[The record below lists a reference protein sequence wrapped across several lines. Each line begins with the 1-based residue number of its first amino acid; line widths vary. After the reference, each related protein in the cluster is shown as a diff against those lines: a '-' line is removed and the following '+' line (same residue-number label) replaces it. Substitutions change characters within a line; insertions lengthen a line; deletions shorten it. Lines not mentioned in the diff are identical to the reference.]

1 MAKILDGRKLAT
13 GIRRNLKRKIAKS
26 NIQPGL
32 AAILVGNDPASETYV
47 GLKEKASAEVGIYF
61 EKYLFPA
68 RTAQASII
76 QKVKELNRDKKIHGI
91 LVQLPLPGRLN
102 ENKVI
107 QVIDVRKDADGFH
120 AENVKLFLKGKS
132 VIQPGLPY
140 GIVQLLVSSRVVL
153 KNKHAHILAKSP
165 IFISPLKK
173 MLEAKGIYVTSGRK
187 IISAKDADIVI
198 SALGK
203 PHFVEARHIKKG
215 AIVIDVGYNRRGK
228 KVVGDVHPSVNKK
241 AGYLSPVPGGVG
253 PMTVA
258 MLLENTYQLAK
269 NIRRRA

>member
-1 MAKILDGRKLAT
+1 MAKILDGRKLAL

-26 NIQPGL
+26 KTQPGL

-68 RTAQASII
+68 KTTQQSII
-76 QKVKELNRDKKIHGI
+76 KKIGELNRDKKIHGI
-91 LVQLPLPGRLN
+91 LVQLPLPGKLD

-107 QVIDVRKDADGFH
+107 ETIDVRKDADGFH
-120 AENVKLFLKGKS
+120 RENVKLFLQDKS
-132 VIQPGLPY
+132 VILPGLPF
-140 GIVQLLVSSRVVL
+140 GIVKLLVSAHVPL

-165 IFISPLKK
+165 IFIRPLKK
-173 MLEAKGIYVTSGRK
+173 MLEEKGIRVTFGRNVPVVK
-187 IISAKDADIVI
+187 EADVVI

-203 PHFVEARHIKKG
+203 PHFIKPKHIKKG
-215 AIVIDVGYNRRGK
+215 AIIIDVGYNRKGK
-228 KVVGDVHPSVNKK
+228 KVLGDVHPTVIKK

-258 MLLENTYQLAK
+258 MLLENTYQLSK
-269 NIRRRA
+269 NIKHRS

>member
-1 MAKILDGRKLAT
+1 MVKIINGRKLAVS
-13 GIRRNLKRKIAKS
+13 IRRNLKRKIAKS

-68 RTAQASII
+68 KTAQTAII

-107 QVIDVRKDADGFH
+107 QAIDVRKDADGFH
-120 AENVKLFLKGKS
+120 AENVKLFLRGKS
-132 VIQPGLPY
+132 IIQPGLPY
-140 GIVQLLVSSRVVL
+140 GIVVLLVSTHISL

-165 IFISPLKK
+165 IFIGPLKK
-173 MLEAKGIYVTSGRK
+173 MLEEKGVKVTSGRK

-203 PHFVEARHIKKG
+203 PHFVRAKHIKKG
-215 AIVIDVGYNRRGK
+215 VIIIDVGYNRKGK
-228 KVVGDVHPSVNKK
+228 KVVGDVHPSVIKK

-258 MLLENTYQLAK
+258 LLLENTYQLAK
-269 NIRRRA
+269 HIRRHS

>member
-1 MAKILDGRKLAT
+1 MAKILNGRKLAV
-13 GIRRNLKRKIAKS
+13 GIRRNLKQKIAKS

-47 GLKEKASAEVGIYF
+47 SLKEKASAEVGIYF

-68 RTAQASII
+68 KTTQANII
-76 QKVKELNRDKKIHGI
+76 RKVKKLNRDKKIHGI

-107 QVIDVRKDADGFH
+107 HAIDVRKDADGFH

-132 VIQPGLPY
+132 VIQPGLPF
-140 GIVQLLVSSRVVL
+140 GIVTLLVSTHVSL

-173 MLEAKGIYVTSGRK
+173 MLEAKGVEVTSGRK
-187 IISAKDADIVI
+187 IDAVKNMDIVI

-203 PHFVEARHIKKG
+203 PHFIQSKHIKKG
-215 AIVIDVGYNRRGK
+215 AIVIDVGYNRKGK
-228 KVVGDVHPSVNKK
+228 KVVGDVHPSVIKK

-269 NIRRRA
+269 HIRRHS